1 MQRNTFCKEIHFA
14 KGTTK
19 SVNDFS
25 SMRLVILFF
34 IVMAAQGLVDEEELR
49 LVCSAQ
55 EATIGRVLKGWEK
68 GLIHAHLQKEKYK
81 DISRADRDK
90 IPNFDKLMK
99 SVSNKI
105 NAMKRRRDYDANVLP
120 TGKVPRTQAERQ
132 QRASSSAPSSKP
144 LLIILRMLMLMVLQ
158 VRDQEVPE
166 AREARLAQLREHN
179 AVVNRFVCIFFSS
192 KLQAVVDNLGK
203 QCQN

>member
-1 MQRNTFCKEIHFA
+1 
-14 KGTTK
+14 
-19 SVNDFS
+19 
-25 SMRLVILFF
+25 MRLVILFF

-120 TGKVPRTQAERQ
+120 TGKVPRTQHC
-132 QRASSSAPSSKP
+132 
-144 LLIILRMLMLMVLQ
+144 VTG
-158 VRDQEVPE
+158 
-166 AREARLAQLREHN
+166 
-179 AVVNRFVCIFFSS
+179 AV
-192 KLQAVVDNLGK
+192 
-203 QCQN
+203 